1 MFVMRSWF
9 STSSGF
15 ALALL
20 LAAPLLAADK
30 RPTQSTTTLSLGV
43 QAAQAAALFAKGE
56 TLSYL
61 AKLNELPAGDGELR
75 LRKEQRD
82 GREVYLVTAEGRTN
96 EFVDMLF
103 RLRGTANGAF
113 AAAGFS
119 PVSFRLAYTERDR
132 PRELGVR
139 YDPETKM
146 LIGMTQK
153 KDKAQERSEPAAG
166 VYDPFSALYVL
177 RSRDLTPGA
186 SHQLNVFTGKDRYQ
200 VIAHVVRKENIL
212 LGESE
217 RPAVRLHLEG
227 FKVADNTTRNTF
239 PEETTLW
246 VSPDATHIPL
256 KLESYLPFG
265 AFVVE
270 LNAR

>member
-1 MFVMRSWF
+1 MRYRLTYSF
-9 STSSGF
+9 GI
-15 ALALL
+15 ALFLL
-20 LAAPLLAADK
+20 LSVSTFAADK
-30 RPTQSTTTLSLGV
+30 QPSRAPTFAPTITPTS
-43 QAAQAAALFAKGE
+43 QAAALFAKGE

-82 GREVYLVTAEGRTN
+82 GRDIYQVTAEGRTN
-96 EFVDMLF
+96 ELVDFLF

-113 AAAGFS
+113 AAIGFS
-119 PVSFRLAYTERDR
+119 PVSFRLAYTEWDR

-139 YDPETKM
+139 YDPETKT
-146 LIGMTQK
+146 LVGMTKK
-153 KDKAQERSEPAAG
+153 KDKANERSEPAAG

-177 RSRDLTPGA
+177 RSRDLTPGS
-186 SHQLNVFTGKDRYQ
+186 SHQLDVFTGKDRYQ
-200 VIAHVVRKENIL
+200 VVAHVVRKENVL

-217 RPAVRLHLEG
+217 RLAVRLHLEG
-227 FKVADNTTRNTF
+227 FKAADSNHKNTF

-246 VSPDATHIPL
+246 VSPDATHVPL
-256 KLESYLPFG
+256 KLESFLPFG